1 MDIHS
6 EECFQDIKVVT
17 FGSPRLGDYDFAV
30 WYTNTFLYSFH
41 IIHRADFFAR
51 QLRID
56 PHTNTTVL
64 YHPRTQIWYNNYM
77 NETDQYEICEQ
88 ADGNYCSDT
97 VQEGLSMWDH
107 IYYFNVNMPAW
118 GRDGCPKDRSSY
130 AQQ

>member
-1 MDIHS
+1 MIL
-6 EECFQDIKVVT
+6 Q
-17 FGSPRLGDYDFAV
+17 FGIR
-30 WYTNTFLYSFH
+30 
-41 IIHRADFFAR
+41 IQADFPSR

-64 YHPRTQIWYNNYM
+64 YHPRTQVWYNNYM
-77 NETDQYEICEQ
+77 NETDPYDICEQ

-118 GRDGCPKDRSSY
+118 GRDGCPKHRSSY